1 MLTWHR
7 VQATVSSREIPT
19 LYHKKT
25 NMAVHDSVSSLLQ
38 HSPTFSNLLQPSSTF
53 FDFLQPS
60 STFFNLLQPPRMMRC
75 ELSAWHC
82 PSHLDCIVSHCIVLY
97 CIVCSSDVRCII
109 LYCLPAPAMY
119 CLFRIVLI
127 VLYCIALYR
136 VSRIALLRCV
146 QYSSCSVVTGYL
158 GSNLKQQTQ
167 LSDSVLRL

>member
-19 LYHKKT
+19 LYHQKT
-25 NMAVHDSVSSLLQ
+25 NMAVHDSVSSILQ

-60 STFFNLLQPPRMMRC
+60 STFFNLTQPPRMMRC

-82 PSHLDCIVSHCIVLY
+82 PSHLDGIVSHSIVLYCLLQRCALYHIVLSVCSSDVLSVSHCTDCIVLY
-97 CIVCSSDVRCII
+97 CIVSHCCVAYSTARVQW
-109 LYCLPAPAMY
+109 LPW
-119 CLFRIVLI
+119 
-127 VLYCIALYR
+127 
-136 VSRIALLRCV
+136 
-146 QYSSCSVVTGYL
+146 
-158 GSNLKQQTQ
+158 LKQQTQ